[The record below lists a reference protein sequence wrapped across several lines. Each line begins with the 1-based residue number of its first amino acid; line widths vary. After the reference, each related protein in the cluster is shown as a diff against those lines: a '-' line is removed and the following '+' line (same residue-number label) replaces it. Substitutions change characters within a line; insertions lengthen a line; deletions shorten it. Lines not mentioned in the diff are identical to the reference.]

1 MKNTS
6 LISLCIASA
15 LVAPAAMANDD
26 AVDVYGKIN
35 VSLQH
40 NDNGYTSETELE
52 SNNSR
57 FGLKGKVSLD
67 HGLEAFYLLEWQVD
81 VADIGG
87 SDNIK
92 SRNQYVG
99 IRGGFGEIMAGR
111 RDTVLKSSQG
121 KIDVFS
127 DYDGDIKALFEGEN
141 RTSDTLTY
149 FTPKFGQFRG
159 GLSYILSEDDAADDG
174 VSLSLTYGDA
184 GLKSSDFYLA
194 AAVDS
199 EVDGYDVVRFSG
211 STKLNTTTVGLM
223 YQNEE
228 PVAGGNDANGFVVSA
243 AHPINKF
250 TLKAQVQTL
259 DFQDTNSVSFA
270 GGVDYKLGAQTKAF
284 AWYTGRSLETIVV
297 DGQSAAGINEVDQN
311 YFAVGI
317 EHNF

>member
-6 LISLCIASA
+6 LISICLASA
-15 LVAPAAMANDD
+15 LAAPVASANDD

-40 NDNGYTSETELE
+40 NDNGSTSETELE

-127 DYDGDIKALFEGEN
+127 DYEGDIKALFEGEN

-159 GLSYILSEDDAADDG
+159 GVSYILSEDEAVDDG

-211 STKLNTTTVGLM
+211 STKLNTTTLGFM
-223 YQNEE
+223 YQVQEAVENA
-228 PVAGGNDANGFVVSA
+228 PDADGFVVSL
-243 AHPINKF
+243 AHPVNKF
-250 TLKAQVQTL
+250 TFKAQVQTL
-259 DFQDTNSVSFA
+259 DFIGTDSVSFA

-284 AWYTGRSLETIVV
+284 AWYTGRSLETIVL
-297 DGQSAAGINEVDQN
+297 DQQFNSTISDVDQN

>member
-6 LISLCIASA
+6 LLSLCIASA

-40 NDNGYTSETELE
+40 NDNGNTSETELQ

-57 FGLKGKVSLD
+57 FGVKGKVSLD
-67 HGLEAFYLLEWQVD
+67 HGLEAFYLLEWKVD

-87 SDNIK
+87 SDNIT

-99 IRGGFGEIMAGR
+99 IRGGFGELMAGR

-127 DYDGDIKALFEGEN
+127 DYTADIKALFEGEN

-149 FTPKFGQFRG
+149 FTPMFGQFQG
-159 GLSYILSEDDAADDG
+159 GVSYILSEDETVDDG

-184 GLKSSDFYLA
+184 GLKSSDYYLA

-223 YQNEE
+223 YQVHEA
-228 PVAGGNDANGFVVSA
+228 VGNAPDADGFVASV
-243 AHPINKF
+243 AHPVNKF
-250 TLKAQVQTL
+250 TFKAQVQTL
-259 DFQDTNSVSFA
+259 DFIGTDSVSFA
-270 GGVDYKLGAQTKAF
+270 GGVDYKLGAKTKAY
-284 AWYTGRSLETIVV
+284 AWYTGRSLEVIMF
-297 DGQSAAGINEVDQN
+297 DAQQNFFIEDVDQN

-317 EHNF
+317 EHSF

>member
-6 LISLCIASA
+6 LISLCLASA
-15 LVAPAAMANDD
+15 LVTPAVVANDD

-40 NDNGYTSETELE
+40 NDDGSTSETELE
-52 SNNSR
+52 SNASR

-121 KIDVFS
+121 KIDLFS
-127 DYDGDIKALFEGEN
+127 DYTADIKALFEGEN

-149 FTPKFGQFRG
+149 FTPKFGQFQG
-159 GLSYILSEDDAADDG
+159 GVSYILSEDEAIDDG
-174 VSLSLTYGDA
+174 VSLSLSYGDS
-184 GLKSSDFYLA
+184 GLKSSDFYVA

-199 EVDGYDVVRFSG
+199 EVDGYDVVRVSG
-211 STKLNTTTVGLM
+211 STKLNTTTLGLM
-223 YQNEE
+223 YQTQE
-228 PVAGGNDANGFVVSA
+228 PVAGGSDADGFVVSV
-243 AHPINKF
+243 AHPLNQF
-250 TLKAQVQTL
+250 TFKAQVQTL
-259 DFQDTNSVSFA
+259 DYLDTNSVSFA

-284 AWYTGRSLETIVV
+284 AWYTGRSLETIVL
-297 DGQSAAGINEVDQN
+297 DDELNATISDVDQN

-317 EHNF
+317 EHKF